1 MTPGLS
7 CHEGD
12 ARTSVVSARPVFC
25 RKGGS
30 DAVADPS
37 TLAPFVIGAFAG
49 IGVWGIVAVLHTTWL
64 TESQRMIAVGGV
76 VTVMA
81 LLAAGQSS
89 SGPGIGTSTHF
100 VFGLDFRHG
109 ARARHPVR
117 MTRHQGRDGCGA
129 ASASRLSRRR
139 SFFFMPTT

>member
-49 IGVWGIVAVLHTTWL
+49 IGVWGIVAVLRATWL
-64 TESQRMIAVGGV
+64 TESQRMIAVGEIAI
-76 VTVMA
+76 VTA
-81 LLAAGQSS
+81 LLAAWVIFVW
-89 SGPGIGTSTHF
+89 PGYW
-100 VFGLDFRHG
+100 D
-109 ARARHPVR
+109 
-117 MTRHQGRDGCGA
+117 
-129 ASASRLSRRR
+129 
-139 SFFFMPTT
+139 